1 MNEHIAKQFDIDL
14 TNIHTKVL
22 QMGGL
27 VEKQI
32 VDAMAALEHGD
43 LALVAGLETEVGRLV
58 HASTPRSCGLGA
70 QLRLTLAS
78 VSTASTC
85 SCRCP

>member
-43 LALVAGLETEVGRLV
+43 LAGGPQAVGAKSRDEQERGGEAGEAAEDPGR
-58 HASTPRSCGLGA
+58 ARG
-70 QLRLTLAS
+70 
-78 VSTASTC
+78 
-85 SCRCP
+85 